1 MKKRRKEERLMKLFK
16 NLKFGQKIAVLTV
29 SFFIFLIMIGVT
41 SLVQISEV
49 NSNIETLNND
59 NLVPIV
65 KLESIK
71 SEIEYIRSQANSLKD
86 SQDDEEEMQTIQDD
100 IENQM
105 ATTNESLKE
114 YQDNSD
120 YDTFITSYNEY
131 VEAIT
136 AFLESNGV
144 GSVQE
149 QTEMNAGTQTGPPED
164 MLLLDTTREEAIS
177 ALDKI
182 IDNQIDQAKTTYNES
197 KTVYKMTL
205 IITVTVLVI
214 AFVTTLVLSIFIAR
228 SISIPTKRVTSK
240 LKEISESNGDLTAR
254 IGYESKDEIGELSHS
269 FDTFVEKLQNI
280 IREVAGSAETIS
292 ESSNQLTDATSETT
306 KSLEQISYTVSEIAS
321 GTSQSAAVMEE
332 TTGNLIEMASFSS
345 RTSEATKQTA
355 DNTRLV
361 HEAALNGSNKITEVV
376 TSISDIAASSKDVTA
391 VITELNTS
399 SNKIRDFIQIITG
412 ISAQTN
418 LLALNAAIEA
428 ARAGEAGKG
437 FSVVADEIRKLA
449 DESNQA
455 ALQISD
461 LVQENQVKT
470 SSAVSSVLE
479 VEELVTV
486 GVEKSNEVSAAIQ
499 HIISHIQ
506 EILNEIEHIDV
517 AAEKQ
522 AVSTN
527 DMEMAMSNLATT
539 AGETAAGTDQIRTSI
554 SEQLATMTN
563 IEGTTEQLSEMAQNL
578 REITA
583 GFKI

>member
-1 MKKRRKEERLMKLFK
+1 MNLLK

-29 SFFIFLIMIGVT
+29 SFFIFLIISGIT

-49 NSNIETLNND
+49 NSNIQTLNNE

-71 SEIEYIRSQANSLKD
+71 SDIENIRTLANSLKD
-86 SQDDEEEMQTIQDD
+86 ASEDKEEMQSIQDE
-100 IENQM
+100 IVEQI
-105 ATTNESLKE
+105 ASTNESLEE
-114 YQDNSD
+114 YKNNSN
-120 YDTFITSYNEY
+120 YNEFMASYNKY
-131 VEAIT
+131 IEAMT
-136 AFLESNGV
+136 SFLESNGV
-144 GSVQE
+144 ESVQE
-149 QTEMNAGTQTGPPED
+149 QAETETNVESQGPPQE
-164 MLLLDTTREEAIS
+164 MLLLDSTKKEAVS
-177 ALDKI
+177 TLDKI
-182 IDNQIDQAKTTYNES
+182 IDLQIAQAENTYNES
-197 KTVYKMTL
+197 ETVYKTTL
-205 IITVTVLVI
+205 VITIIVIVI
-214 AFVTTLVLSIFIAR
+214 AFVTTLLLSLFIAR
-228 SISIPTKRVTSK
+228 SISIPTRRVTSK

-254 IGYESKDEIGELSHS
+254 IGYESKDEIGELSKS
-269 FDTFVEKLQNI
+269 FDTFVERLQKI
-280 IREVAGSAETIS
+280 IKEVAGSAETIS
-292 ESSNQLTDATSETT
+292 ESSDQLTDATSETT
-306 KSLEQISYTVSEIAS
+306 KSLEQITYTVSEIAS

-345 RTSEATKQTA
+345 RTSKATKQTA

-361 HEAALNGSNKITEVV
+361 HEAAVNGSKKITEVV
-376 TSISDIAASSKDVTA
+376 SSISDIAASSKDVTI
-391 VITELNTS
+391 VINELNTS
-399 SNKIRDFIQIITG
+399 SNKISDFIQIITG

-449 DESNQA
+449 DESNRA
-455 ALQISD
+455 ALQISN

-479 VEELVTV
+479 VEELVTA
-486 GVEKSNEVSAAIQ
+486 GVEKSNEVSDAIQ

-506 EILNEIEHIDV
+506 EILNEINQIDA

-522 AVSTN
+522 ALSTN
-527 DMEMAMSNLATT
+527 EMEMAMSNLAQT
-539 AGETAAGTDQIRTSI
+539 AGETATGTDEIRTSI

-563 IEGTTEQLSEMAQNL
+563 IEGTTEQLSEMAKNL
-578 REITA
+578 RELTA

>member
-1 MKKRRKEERLMKLFK
+1 MNLLK
-16 NLKFGQKIAVLTV
+16 NLKFGQKIAVLTI
-29 SFFIFLIMIGVT
+29 SFFIFLIISGIT

-49 NSNIETLNND
+49 NSNIQKLNNE

-71 SEIEYIRSQANSLKD
+71 SDIEYIRTLANSLKD
-86 SQDDEEEMQTIQDD
+86 TSGDEEEMQSIQDE
-100 IENQM
+100 IVEQI
-105 ATTNESLKE
+105 ASTNESLEE
-114 YQDNSD
+114 YKNNSN
-120 YDTFITSYNEY
+120 YNEFMTSYNEY
-131 VEAIT
+131 IEAIT
-136 AFLESNGV
+136 SFLESDGV
-144 GSVQE
+144 GSEQE
-149 QTEMNAGTQTGPPED
+149 QTETNVESQGPPQE
-164 MLLLDTTREEAIS
+164 MVLLDSTKTESVS

-182 IDNQIDQAKTTYNES
+182 INLQIAKAENTYNES
-197 KTVYKMTL
+197 ETVYKTTL
-205 IITVTVLVI
+205 IITIIVI
-214 AFVTTLVLSIFIAR
+214 AIAFMTTLLLSIFIAR
-228 SISIPTKRVTSK
+228 SISIPTRRVTSK

-254 IGYESKDEIGELSHS
+254 IGYHSKDEMGELSKS
-269 FDTFVEKLQNI
+269 FDTFVEKLQKI
-280 IREVAGSAETIS
+280 IKEVAGSAETIS
-292 ESSNQLTDATSETT
+292 ESSDQLTDATSETT
-306 KSLEQISYTVSEIAS
+306 KSLEQITYTVSEIAS

-345 RTSEATKQTA
+345 RTSKATKQTA

-361 HEAALNGSNKITEVV
+361 HEAAVNGSKKITEVV
-376 TSISDIAASSKDVTA
+376 SSISDIAASSKDVTI
-391 VITELNTS
+391 VINELNTS
-399 SNKIRDFIQIITG
+399 SNKISDFIQIITG

-437 FSVVADEIRKLA
+437 FSVVADQIRKLA
-449 DESNQA
+449 DESNRA
-455 ALQISD
+455 ALQISY

-479 VEELVTV
+479 VEELVTA
-486 GVEKSNEVSAAIQ
+486 GVEKSNEVSDAIQ

-506 EILNEIEHIDV
+506 EILHEINQIDA

-522 AVSTN
+522 ALSTN
-527 DMEMAMSNLATT
+527 EMEMAMSNLAQT

-563 IEGTTEQLSEMAQNL
+563 IEGTTEQLSKMAKNL
-578 REITA
+578 RELTA

>member
-1 MKKRRKEERLMKLFK
+1 MKKSWKEVRPMNLLK

-29 SFFIFLIMIGVT
+29 SFFIFLIISGVT

-49 NSNIETLNND
+49 NSNIQTLNNE

-71 SEIEYIRSQANSLKD
+71 SDIEYIRSLANSLKD
-86 SQDDEEEMQTIQDD
+86 ASEDEEEMQSIQDEIVEQIASTND
-100 IENQM
+100 SIE
-105 ATTNESLKE
+105 E
-114 YQDNSD
+114 YKNNSS
-120 YDTFITSYNEY
+120 YDEFLASYNAY
-131 VEAIT
+131 IEAMT
-136 AFLESNGV
+136 SFLESNGV

-149 QTEMNAGTQTGPPED
+149 QTEIDVESQGPPQE
-164 MLLLDTTREEAIS
+164 MLLLDTTKKEAVS
-177 ALDKI
+177 SLDQI
-182 IDNQIDQAKTTYNES
+182 IDLQIAQAESTYNES
-197 KTVYKMTL
+197 EKVYKTTL
-205 IITVTVLVI
+205 VITILVIVI
-214 AFVTTLVLSIFIAR
+214 AFVTTLLLSIFIAR
-228 SISIPTKRVTSK
+228 SISIPTKKVTSK

-254 IGYESKDEIGELSHS
+254 IGYESKDEIGELSKS
-269 FDTFVEKLQNI
+269 FDTFVEKLQTI
-280 IREVAGSAETIS
+280 IKEVAGSAEMIS
-292 ESSNQLTDATSETT
+292 ESSDQLTDATSETT
-306 KSLEQISYTVSEIAS
+306 KSFEQISYTVSEIAS

-345 RTSEATKQTA
+345 RTSKATKQTA

-361 HEAALNGSNKITEVV
+361 HEAAVNGSKKITEVV
-376 TSISDIAASSKDVTA
+376 SSISDIAASSKDVTI
-391 VITELNTS
+391 VINELNTS
-399 SNKIRDFIQIITG
+399 SNKISDFIQIITG

-449 DESNQA
+449 DESNRA
-455 ALQISD
+455 ALQISN

-479 VEELVTV
+479 VEELVTA
-486 GVEKSNEVSAAIQ
+486 GVEKSNEVSDAIQ

-506 EILNEIEHIDV
+506 EILHEINQIDA

-522 AVSTN
+522 ALSTN
-527 DMEMAMSNLATT
+527 EMEMAMSNLAHT
-539 AGETAAGTDQIRTSI
+539 AGETATGTDQIRTSI

-563 IEGTTEQLSEMAQNL
+563 IEGTTEQLSEMAKNL
-578 REITA
+578 RELTA

>member
-1 MKKRRKEERLMKLFK
+1 MNLLK

-29 SFFIFLIMIGVT
+29 SFFIFLIISGVT

-49 NSNIETLNND
+49 NSNIQTLNNE

-71 SEIEYIRSQANSLKD
+71 SDIENIRTLANSLKD
-86 SQDDEEEMQTIQDD
+86 ASEDEEEMQSIQDE
-100 IENQM
+100 IVEQI
-105 ATTNESLKE
+105 ASTNESLEE
-114 YQDNSD
+114 YKNNSN
-120 YDTFITSYNEY
+120 YNEFMASYNEY
-131 VEAIT
+131 IA
-136 AFLESNGV
+136 AMASFLESNGIE
-144 GSVQE
+144 SVQE
-149 QTEMNAGTQTGPPED
+149 QAETENNVESQGPPQE
-164 MLLLDTTREEAIS
+164 MLLLDSTKKEAVS
-177 ALDKI
+177 TLDKI
-182 IDNQIDQAKTTYNES
+182 IDLQIAQAENTYNES
-197 KTVYKMTL
+197 ETVYKTTL
-205 IITVTVLVI
+205 VITIIVIAI
-214 AFVTTLVLSIFIAR
+214 AFVTTLLLSIFIAR
-228 SISIPTKRVTSK
+228 SISIPTRRVTSK

-254 IGYESKDEIGELSHS
+254 IGYESKDEIGELSKS
-269 FDTFVEKLQNI
+269 FDTFVEKLQKI
-280 IREVAGSAETIS
+280 IKEVAGSAETIS
-292 ESSNQLTDATSETT
+292 ESSDQLTDATSETT
-306 KSLEQISYTVSEIAS
+306 KSLEQITYTVSEIAS

-345 RTSEATKQTA
+345 RTSKATKQTA

-361 HEAALNGSNKITEVV
+361 HEAAVNGSKKITEVV
-376 TSISDIAASSKDVTA
+376 SSISDIAASSKDVTI
-391 VITELNTS
+391 VINELNTS
-399 SNKIRDFIQIITG
+399 SNKISDFIQIITG

-449 DESNQA
+449 DESNRA
-455 ALQISD
+455 ALQISN

-479 VEELVTV
+479 VEELVTA
-486 GVEKSNEVSAAIQ
+486 GVEKSNEVSDAIQ

-506 EILNEIEHIDV
+506 EILNEINQIDA

-522 AVSTN
+522 ALSTN
-527 DMEMAMSNLATT
+527 EMEMAMSNLAQT
-539 AGETAAGTDQIRTSI
+539 AGETATGTDEIRTSI

-563 IEGTTEQLSEMAQNL
+563 IEGTTEQLSEMAKNL
-578 REITA
+578 RELTA

>member
-1 MKKRRKEERLMKLFK
+1 MKLLK
-16 NLKFGQKIAVLTV
+16 NLKFGRKIAVLTV
-29 SFFIFLIMIGVT
+29 SFFIFLIISGVT

-49 NSNIETLNND
+49 NSNIQKLNNE

-71 SEIEYIRSQANSLKD
+71 SDIEYIRTLANSLKD
-86 SQDDEEEMQTIQDD
+86 AGEDEEEVQSIQD
-100 IENQM
+100 E
-105 ATTNESLKE
+105 ATEQISSTNENIKE
-114 YQDNSD
+114 YENNSK
-120 YDTFITSYNEY
+120 YNEFISSY
-131 VEAIT
+131 TEYIEAMT

-144 GSVQE
+144 GSLQME
-149 QTEMNAGTQTGPPED
+149 TEINEGPPQE
-164 MLLLDTTREEAIS
+164 MLLLDSTKAEAVS

-182 IDNQIDQAKTTYNES
+182 IDIQIKQAESTFNES
-197 KTVYKMTL
+197 ETVYK
-205 IITVTVLVI
+205 
-214 AFVTTLVLSIFIAR
+214 TTLVITISVIVIAIATTLLLSIFIAR
-228 SISIPTKRVTSK
+228 SISIPARRVTSK

-254 IGYESKDEIGELSHS
+254 IGYESKDEIGELSNS

-280 IREVAGSAETIS
+280 IKEVAGSAETIS
-292 ESSNQLTDATSETT
+292 ESSDQLTDATSETT
-306 KSLEQISYTVSEIAS
+306 KSFEQISFTVSEIAS

-332 TTGNLIEMASFSS
+332 TTGTLIEMANFSS
-345 RTSEATKQTA
+345 RTSKATKQTA
-355 DNTRLV
+355 DNTKLV
-361 HEAALNGSNKITEVV
+361 HEAALNGSKKITEVV
-376 TSISDIAASSKDVTA
+376 ASISDIAASSKDVTG
-391 VITELNTS
+391 VISELNTS
-399 SNKIRDFIQIITG
+399 SNKIGDFIQIITG

-449 DESNQA
+449 DKSNRA

-470 SSAVSSVLE
+470 SSAVTSVLE
-479 VEELVTV
+479 VEELVTA
-486 GVEKSNEVSAAIQ
+486 GVEKSNEVSEAIQ

-506 EILNEIEHIDV
+506 EILSEINQIDE

-522 AVSTN
+522 ALSTN
-527 DMEMAMSNLATT
+527 EMEVAMSNLAQT

-563 IEGTTEQLSEMAQNL
+563 IEGTTEQLSKMAKNL
-578 REITA
+578 RELTA